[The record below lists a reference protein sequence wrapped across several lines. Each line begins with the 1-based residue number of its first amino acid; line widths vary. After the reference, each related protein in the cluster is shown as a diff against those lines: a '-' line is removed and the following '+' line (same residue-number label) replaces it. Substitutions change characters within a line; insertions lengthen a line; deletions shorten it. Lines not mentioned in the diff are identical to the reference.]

1 MTITLELPSE
11 TADLRR
17 PCCLRRFEVQFN
29 CFLEI
34 GKCLFL
40 GVALAGD
47 VEFEALGDIP
57 PPLAPNGSRKWS
69 HHDLIVSQARE
80 RCTAARVP
88 MVPSQIRSLTAPR
101 NSVGLQHAS
110 RRDPPGVWEGR
121 SFPDEDL
128 GGVWALLSTRPIIRT
143 LTRPTHDPLWQKGPT
158 VTGPIMDQSVAE
170 SSLLAT
176 SAFTPFLG

>member
-1 MTITLELPSE
+1 
-11 TADLRR
+11 
-17 PCCLRRFEVQFN
+17 
-29 CFLEI
+29 
-34 GKCLFL
+34 
-40 GVALAGD
+40 LAGD

-121 SFPDEDL
+121 SFPESDL
-128 GGVWALLSTRPIIRT
+128 WGVMQPSEMER
-143 LTRPTHDPLWQKGPT
+143 
-158 VTGPIMDQSVAE
+158 E
-170 SSLLAT
+170 SSQGDAVVGHALACRCG
-176 SAFTPFLG
+176 A